1 MMKVLHLI
9 KTPVG
14 ATWALNQVEVLRNH
28 GVEIVVMLPP
38 GDSPTVPRY
47 EACGCKVIRFD
58 FGLAMKE
65 PWATAKKLQDLRSII
80 EEENPDLVHSHF
92 YITTLLM
99 RLALRNNISLPR
111 IYQVA
116 GPLHLEHGAFR
127 KLEIGLSTERDYWI
141 GSSRCTIDHYLRSGV
156 SRRRLFLSY
165 YGLGVS
171 KNGDIKPR
179 FLRKLLNLD
188 DDDLLIGNVSWMYAP
203 KYYLGHTKGLKRHE
217 DMIDAL
223 GMIVRQ
229 NPNVK
234 GVFIGGAWNGAEWYE
249 NRLRVRAQR
258 VAGNQIILPGPLPGD
273 QAFQAW
279 ADYDVAIHVPVSENC
294 GGVVEPL
301 YFAVPTI
308 ASRVGGLPEV
318 IIEGKTGYLVPPRNP
333 KILAKRIG
341 EVVSDFERARQMA
354 ETGKLL
360 VERMFDVDRTA
371 QEIVAIYEHVLDPGN
386 PRPDEFNS
394 SRFVSID
401 TNRHQD

>member
-14 ATWALNQVEVLRNH
+14 ATWALNQVKVLRNH

-47 EACGCKVIRFD
+47 EACGCRVIRFD
-58 FGLAMKE
+58 FESAMKE
-65 PWATAKKLQDLRSII
+65 PWATVKRLQDLRSII

-99 RLALRNNISLPR
+99 RLALRNNQSLPR

-141 GSSRCTIDHYLRSGV
+141 GSSRCTIHHYLRSGV
-156 SRRRLFLSY
+156 SRRRLLLSY
-165 YGLGVS
+165 YGLDVS
-171 KNGDIKPR
+171 KNEDIKPK

-188 DDDLLIGNVSWMYAP
+188 EDDILIGNVSWMYAP

-223 GMIVRQ
+223 GIIVRQ
-229 NPNVK
+229 NPSVK
-234 GVFIGGAWNGAEWYE
+234 GVFVGGAWNGAEWYE
-249 NRLRVRAQR
+249 NRLRARARR
-258 VAGNQIILPGPLPGD
+258 VAGDRIIFPGPLPGE

-301 YFAVPTI
+301 CFAVPTI
-308 ASRVGGLPEV
+308 ASKVGGLPEV

-333 KILAKRIG
+333 KMLAKRIG
-341 EVVSDFERARQMA
+341 EVISDFERAMKMA
-354 ETGKLL
+354 EAGQLL
-360 VERMFDVDRTA
+360 VREMFNIDRTA
-371 QEIVAIYEHVLDPGN
+371 EEIFTIYKHVLDPRN
-386 PRPDEFNS
+386 PLPEEFDSN
-394 SRFVSID
+394 RFVKMG
-401 TNRHQD
+401 TNRRKG